1 MEGSAVIHRKKNDL
15 IHKDAT
21 YISVS
26 QPLAGSIHLNNWN
39 RIIVFQKDL
48 RPVKATCNDRKWVN
62 KLNIPPGF
70 LHHPVLSVDWF
81 FVKGKGPCW
90 FTIRETTCLTCID
103 AARQCCW
110 DSGLM
115 LNITPLGKMVF
126 VKCLSKLKEVFK
138 RGRFELHESPQCLP
152 SIPLWLALIPK
163 PNPVSLKTFK
173 SGF

>member
-1 MEGSAVIHRKKNDL
+1 MIHRKKNDL

-48 RPVKATCNDRKWVN
+48 RPVKATCNDQKWVN

-70 LHHPVLSVDWF
+70 LHHPVLLIDWF

-90 FTIRETTCLTCID
+90 FTIIETTCLTCID
-103 AARQCCW
+103 AAHQCCW

-126 VKCLSKLKEVFK
+126 VKCLSKLEEVFK
-138 RGRFELHESPQCLP
+138 RGRFELHESPQYLP
-152 SIPLWLALIPK
+152 SIPLWLALILK
-163 PNPVSLKTFK
+163 PNPVALKTFE